1 MDLADIGVKMWD
13 EEKIK
18 RFRKVLLV
26 GTIKKNETCL
36 GEERV
41 IRTLFG

>member
-18 RFRKVLLV
+18 RFRKVLLDWYD
-26 GTIKKNETCL
+26 NFHSYC
-36 GEERV
+36 
-41 IRTLFG
+41 